1 MDRRVRS
8 AERDGRRAIV
18 MKDDQQSAY
27 NGLSLTRGRVGGDAR
42 AEAKA
47 LQFPGV
53 QYSDDFA

>member
-1 MDRRVRS
+1 
-8 AERDGRRAIV
+8 